1 MRSLAVSDEAASFP
15 SLLDKANERFKEY
28 SQYAPAALGLPLVL
42 VAANVLLTTFGCS
55 TSFRNACCTCRGM
68 IFLSN
73 FFGVFSLLLLGI
85 FCAAEM
91 GFAIF
96 FSDFCIDP
104 NSGMIKL
111 ADYSGTGFQLNITEY
126 YTVCEGEN
134 PMGALLG
141 SATDALESFKGQLEA
156 TQADP
161 SCAASGAYDGLIDS
175 IDSSAASVQEVVAA
189 VSCAELNPYV
199 QRNEREEVGASEA
212 AHHGIEREEGIFSRE
227 GARETQRIPTMGL
240 SAKTVCSVPWD

>member
-212 AHHGIEREEGIFSRE
+212 AHHAKKVFFRGRGRERR
-227 GARETQRIPTMGL
+227 
-240 SAKTVCSVPWD
+240 SVFLPWD